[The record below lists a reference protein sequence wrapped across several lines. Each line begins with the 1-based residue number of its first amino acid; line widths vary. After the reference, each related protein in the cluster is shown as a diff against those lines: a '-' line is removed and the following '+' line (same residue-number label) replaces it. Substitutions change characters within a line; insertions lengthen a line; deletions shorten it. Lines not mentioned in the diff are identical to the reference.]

1 MFSGAGIGK
10 IVLIMELIN
19 NVTKAHGG
27 FSVFVGVGERTRESE
42 SKCTLVYSQMNE
54 PPSARARVG
63 LTVSVLL
70 GCIPSVIGYQPTFVM
85 DLGGLQEHITTTKK
99 GSITSVQA
107 IYVSVDDLTD
117 PALATTFAHLD
128 ATTVLS
134 RQLGIYPAVNPL
146 DSTSR
151 MLSPYI
157 LGEDHYNIARRVQ
170 KVLQN
175 YKNLQDII
183 AILGMDELTEDDKM
197 TVARARK
204 IQRFLSQPFH
214 IAEVFIGALGK
225 LLAKN
230 KRLCRFKVYL
240 KVETRNSI
248 PNPIFGAAQ
257 SGLCLSLL
265 IRLRYAIHG
274 STVEPFES
282 FVSNLFTRGG
292 DFDISVELPNGLYS
306 AGKKYKLSLLG
317 DVLKALIAKGLIG
330 CVLSEFRACALKNE
344 IMVGDHGHR
353 KLGKLS
359 ECHTQ
364 TTRRY

>member
-1 MFSGAGIGK
+1 G
-10 IVLIMELIN
+10 L
-19 NVTKAHGG
+19 
-27 FSVFVGVGERTRESE
+27 SVFVGVGERTREANSE
-42 SKCTLVYSQMNE
+42 V
-54 PPSARARVG
+54 SA
-63 LTVSVLL
+63 LL

-107 IYVSVDDLTD
+107 IYVSIDDLTD

-146 DSTSR
+146 DSTSH

-157 LGEDHYNIARRVQ
+157 LGEDHYNIARGVQ

-175 YKNLQDII
+175 YKNLQNII

-214 IAEVFIGALGK
+214 IAEVFTGAPGK
-225 LLAKN
+225 HVNLKESINSFQVQGLPEGGNEEFNSKPN
-230 KRLCRFKVYL
+230 FWCR
-240 KVETRNSI
+240 S
-248 PNPIFGAAQ
+248 
-257 SGLCLSLL
+257 
-265 IRLRYAIHG
+265 G
-274 STVEPFES
+274 STIEPFES

-292 DFDISVELPNGLYS
+292 DFDISMELPNGLYS

-317 DVLKALIAKGLIG
+317 DVLKALIAKGMI
-330 CVLSEFRACALKNE
+330 S
-344 IMVGDHGHR
+344 
-353 KLGKLS
+353 
-359 ECHTQ
+359 
-364 TTRRY
+364 

>member
-1 MFSGAGIGK
+1 MIESGVIK
-10 IVLIMELIN
+10 L
-19 NVTKAHGG
+19 
-27 FSVFVGVGERTRESE
+27 GEKQSK

-54 PPSARARVG
+54 PSSARACVG
-63 LTVSVLL
+63 LT
-70 GCIPSVIGYQPTFVM
+70 
-85 DLGGLQEHITTTKK
+85 GLQERITTTKK

-107 IYVSVDDLTD
+107 IYVSSDDLTD

-134 RQLGIYPAVNPL
+134 RQLGIYLAVNPL

-157 LGEDHYNIARRVQ
+157 LGEDHYNIARGVQ

-214 IAEVFIGALGK
+214 ITEVFTGAPGK
-225 LLAKN
+225 YVNLKESINSFQVQGLPEGGNEEFNSKLN
-230 KRLCRFKVYL
+230 FWCR
-240 KVETRNSI
+240 S
-248 PNPIFGAAQ
+248 
-257 SGLCLSLL
+257 
-265 IRLRYAIHG
+265 G
-274 STVEPFES
+274 STIEPFES

-292 DFDISVELPNGLYS
+292 DFDISMELPNELYS

-317 DVLKALIAKGLIG
+317 DVLKALIAKGMI
-330 CVLSEFRACALKNE
+330 S
-344 IMVGDHGHR
+344 
-353 KLGKLS
+353 
-359 ECHTQ
+359 
-364 TTRRY
+364 